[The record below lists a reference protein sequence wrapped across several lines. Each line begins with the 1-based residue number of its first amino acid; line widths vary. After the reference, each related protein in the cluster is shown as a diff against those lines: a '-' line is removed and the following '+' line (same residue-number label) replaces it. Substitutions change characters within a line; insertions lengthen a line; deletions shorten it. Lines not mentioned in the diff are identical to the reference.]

1 MIEWLSY
8 VETMGVMLERGERG
22 WQGIDHIQTPWAL
35 TGVSIDIKQDAAGE
49 TTSPQIP
56 QWVSGAHTP
65 TLMSEAEALS
75 TCQSWSAPHL
85 QAGVS
90 QESKA

>member
-1 MIEWLSY
+1 M
-8 VETMGVMLERGERG
+8 
-22 WQGIDHIQTPWAL
+22 QTPWAL

-56 QWVSGAHTP
+56 QWVSGVHTP

-75 TCQSWSAPHL
+75 TCQVDQHHISGWSFP
-85 QAGVS
+85 GVKGLARLRGRAA
-90 QESKA
+90 ED